1 MPLQETIEKLT
12 DVCAELLAI
21 CLEQAAIIGQHV
33 EADKY
38 EKALAMLESEVK
50 SVQGKCRRRDILQ

>member
-1 MPLQETIEKLT
+1 MPLQETIEKLA

-21 CLEQAAIIGQHV
+21 CREQAAVIGQHT

-38 EKALAMLESEVK
+38 EKVLAMLESEVK
-50 SVQGKCRRRDILQ
+50 ECTR

>member
-1 MPLQETIEKLT
+1 MLLQETIEKLI

-21 CLEQAAIIGQHV
+21 CQEQAAIIGQHS
-33 EADKY
+33 EASKY

-50 SVQGKCRRRDILQ
+50 ECTR

>member
-21 CLEQAAIIGQHV
+21 CLEQAAIIGHHV

-50 SVQGKCRRRDILQ
+50 ECTR